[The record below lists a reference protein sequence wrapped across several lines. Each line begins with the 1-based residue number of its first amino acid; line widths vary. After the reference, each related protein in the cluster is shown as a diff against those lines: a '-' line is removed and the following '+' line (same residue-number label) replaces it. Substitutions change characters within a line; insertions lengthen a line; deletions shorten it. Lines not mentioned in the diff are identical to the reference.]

1 MRSTPVNLG
10 KRTIKYGGKSG
21 ILPEVRPIFKR
32 NPIKPKSD
40 HEKHEEAQIEQGYAD
55 GIPTPTK
62 KGFVFHRKPIE
73 RPVITVEE
81 RIKKYIE
88 DRTPDVDQ
96 SKLTQEELWTHQR
109 DEVRRQHLKEAFLA
123 ESKRLE
129 RLEELEAKKH
139 ELEQRHK
146 GEQDHFEES
155 AATKLTLPTI
165 DSYLKGPIMR
175 HRTPEEQAIV
185 NEKRTLNRR
194 ANELETLENKATDLL
209 NLYHAASNFITTE
222 EELESAIKDAFEVK
236 VGKFESSER
245 LIEDKLFGFHSSYS
259 NAKTNEKLIKD
270 AAFGVIDG
278 QPGLDTVKET
288 LSGEAEIMRRE
299 AQAKLNHSSWTKYMY
314 I

>member
-1 MRSTPVNLG
+1 MRSTPVSLG
-10 KRTIKYGGKSG
+10 KRTLKYGGKSG
-21 ILPEVRPIFKR
+21 VLPEVRPIFKR

-40 HEKHEEAQIEQGYAD
+40 HQRHEESRIEQGYAD
-55 GIPTPTK
+55 GIPTPK
-62 KGFVFHRKPIE
+62 KRGFVFHRKPVE
-73 RPVITVEE
+73 KPVITVEE
-81 RIKKYIE
+81 RIKRYIDE
-88 DRTPDVDQ
+88 KASDVDP

-109 DEVRRQHLKEAFLA
+109 DEVRRQHLREAFLA

-139 ELEQRHK
+139 ELEQKHK
-146 GEQDHFEES
+146 GEQEHFEES

-185 NEKRTLNRR
+185 NEKRALNRR
-194 ANELETLENKATDLL
+194 AIELQTMEEKATDLL
-209 NLYHAASNFITTE
+209 NLYHAASSFITTE
-222 EELESAIKDAFEVK
+222 EELEAAIKDAFEVK

-245 LIEDKLFGFHSSYS
+245 LIEDKLFGFHSTYT
-259 NAKTNEKLIKD
+259 NAKSNEKMIRD
-270 AAFGVIDG
+270 VAFGVIDG

-299 AQAKLNHSSWTKYMY
+299 AQAKLNHSS
-314 I
+314 